1 MTTQNQSE
9 KDHRS
14 ATASPADAD
23 AQAEAPAEIVQE
35 LTDEELRSV
44 SGGTHQAQ
52 MSGLDEYY
60 KISGKDVPPD
70 TAHRRV

>member
-9 KDHRS
+9 KDRQS
-14 ATASPADAD
+14 ATSSPAA
-23 AQAEAPAEIVQE
+23 AHAKGEAPAEIVQE

-52 MSGLDEYY
+52 AHPADRGTYFKYDPHLS
-60 KISGKDVPPD
+60 PD
-70 TAHRRV
+70 

>member
-9 KDHRS
+9 KDRRS
-14 ATASPADAD
+14 ATSSPADAH
-23 AQAEAPAEIVQE
+23 AEAEAPAEIVQE
-35 LTDEELRSV
+35 LTEEELRSV

-60 KISGKDVPPD
+60 KISGKIVPD

>member
-9 KDHRS
+9 KDRRS

-23 AQAEAPAEIVQE
+23 AEAEAPAEIVPE

-52 MSGLDEYY
+52 ASAIDEYM

-70 TAHRRV
+70 IAHRRV

>member
-9 KDHRS
+9 KDRRS
-14 ATASPADAD
+14 ATASPADAE
-23 AQAEAPAEIVQE
+23 AKAPAEIVQE

-52 MSGLDEYY
+52 ASPLDRDPYF
-60 KISGKDVPPD
+60 KIPPD
-70 TAHRRV
+70 PG

>member
-9 KDHRS
+9 KDRRS
-14 ATASPADAD
+14 ATAPPADAD
-23 AQAEAPAEIVQE
+23 AEAEAPAEIVQE

-52 MSGLDEYY
+52 ALPAAFDGYM
-60 KISGKDVPPD
+60 KITGPGPD
-70 TAHRRV
+70 